1 MNIERILTERNEIN
15 AAINQTAAEK
25 QEYINNE
32 NIFNLNINNET
43 EDVDTLMSEYLELE
57 NIINESNESLDFMHS
72 TSILVSYLK
81 KNGEIENTEQGRIG
95 DCWLLAGLNSLSY
108 TEEGRQ
114 IIKDSLEYHDKYTVV
129 HFKGVGDYVVKNSEI
144 TKAKWS
150 SKYSTGDDDMVIYE
164 LAMKKVLD
172 DVRNGKVVIGE
183 NAPWYLENK
192 ESLTQDY
199 KESHGKELSIE
210 GGWEKEIW
218 YYITGKTS
226 EYTSDKNEMN
236 KYLDEFQRNNGKN
249 IVLGASN
256 SDKDVKFTDINGKE
270 HEFAAPHAY
279 SIKKVTTGTVT
290 IINPWDSGEEIVLT
304 RDQFFE
310 IFDSMDKCDLSNT
323 KEQNYT
329 TFKTKNSHGDTV
341 EYANREMFCHSN
353 GNLKYI
359 RYYDEDGNIKCIEE
373 YNSLGKLKKRTDYS
387 ENGTTALKTEYN
399 IFGNIKDQTY
409 CFETNYWGDEKS
421 WLCVTP
427 KQVVENIY
435 SRGLLDYSGLTGE
448 QIYGYALM
456 SDQEW
461 NKVKNNLL
469 LNAMIN
475 ELAA

>member
-226 EYTSDKNEMN
+226 EYTSDKNE
-236 KYLDEFQRNNGKN
+236 
-249 IVLGASN
+249 
-256 SDKDVKFTDINGKE
+256 
-270 HEFAAPHAY
+270 
-279 SIKKVTTGTVT
+279 
-290 IINPWDSGEEIVLT
+290 IIS
-304 RDQFFE
+304 
-310 IFDSMDKCDLSNT
+310 
-323 KEQNYT
+323 
-329 TFKTKNSHGDTV
+329 
-341 EYANREMFCHSN
+341 
-353 GNLKYI
+353 
-359 RYYDEDGNIKCIEE
+359 
-373 YNSLGKLKKRTDYS
+373 
-387 ENGTTALKTEYN
+387 
-399 IFGNIKDQTY
+399 
-409 CFETNYWGDEKS
+409 
-421 WLCVTP
+421 
-427 KQVVENIY
+427 
-435 SRGLLDYSGLTGE
+435 
-448 QIYGYALM
+448 
-456 SDQEW
+456 
-461 NKVKNNLL
+461 
-469 LNAMIN
+469 
-475 ELAA
+475 